1 MCDFLWNDH
10 LKTHM
15 RVHTA
20 EWKVLSAISES
31 VDLHVGIHMKVKP
44 YCKACDNTFRLEVS
58 ATVTIIKQLCSAQ
71 DKLKKH
77 MNMCK
82 RNSYCQICVFL
93 LNLLKTHM
101 VMHTT
106 KVLWVLWQLSN
117 NYVAQ
122 VVTIKKNTHGT
133 TLQERLSV
141 KIVSWLTCGN

>member
-1 MCDFLWNDH
+1 
-10 LKTHM
+10 
-15 RVHTA
+15 
-20 EWKVLSAISES
+20 
-31 VDLHVGIHMKVKP
+31 MKVKP

-77 MNMCK
+77 MKMCK

-106 KVLWVLWQLSN
+106 KVLWVTIVKQLCCTGCNHLKKHTWNHTTRKTQCKDCELTYMWEFTRGQNHIEKLSTT
-117 NYVAQ
+117 
-122 VVTIKKNTHGT
+122 VTI
-133 TLQERLSV
+133 V
-141 KIVSWLTCGN
+141 KQLGCTGKENVKTAGSHENAHL